1 MKIAMNLL
9 KADRV
14 GVRELKSDLSKR
26 LNRKELLV
34 VTDHGAPA
42 HVIVPYED
50 MLELVDLLDEATD
63 SQMVKIVSEARAAIS
78 KSGRGIPV
86 QRLFSRQR

>member
-9 KADRV
+9 KADHV

-26 LNRKELLV
+26 LNRRKMLV

-50 MLELVDLLDEATD
+50 MLELIDLLDEATD
-63 SQMVKIVSEARAAIS
+63 SETVKTILEARAVIS
-78 KSGRGIPV
+78 KNSRGIPV
-86 QRLFSRQR
+86 QRLLSRHR